1 MENGLNHIGS
11 AIQQHNVPS
20 NQHISAIRR
29 RRRQTP
35 FQIFRA
41 RSDFLLESW
50 RKGAALHKLPFQ
62 SRRQTVSLGEP
73 GRKIA
78 LMAAIPFA
86 DSDTV
91 LIPVIV
97 VSPVVIVSVLV
108 VTLTFSLPVAL
119 GQCATSAEH

>member
-11 AIQQHNVPS
+11 AIQQHKVPS
-20 NQHISAIRR
+20 NQHICAIRR
-29 RRRQTP
+29 RWWQTP

-41 RSDFLLESW
+41 WSDFFLESR

-62 SRRQTVSLGEP
+62 SRRKTVSLGNP
-73 GRKIA
+73 GRKIV

-86 DSDTV
+86 DRVSV

-97 VSPVVIVSVLV
+97 VSLAVVLSVLV
-108 VTLTFSLPVAL
+108 MAFSFSLSVAL
-119 GQCATSAEH
+119 GKCAAAAEH